1 MYHFSEASA
10 ADQLRARTILEKA
23 LSKFLVQDIASVLR
37 MQVSENRVTVDYR
50 KKHDTNS
57 VRSFVM
63 EEKSFERW
71 EIVREYS
78 KGTPHPIQNMKELE

>member
-1 MYHFSEASA
+1 MYHFSEANA
-10 ADQLRARTILEKA
+10 EDQLRARTILEKA

-37 MQVSENRVTVDYR
+37 MEVTENRVTVDYR
-50 KKHDTNS
+50 KKHDTTI

-71 EIVREYS
+71 EIVREYC
-78 KGTPHPIQNMKELE
+78 KGTAYAIQNIKLD